1 MNKKKSKNKGLL
13 TIHEIKKILNK
24 SGYSLINITG
34 YKENRYGKCNRYNV
48 VDSEKNIILEYVTLR
63 AISDTLEKDKE
74 FMALLKD

>member
-1 MNKKKSKNKGLL
+1 MHKKKSKNKGLL

-24 SGYSLINITG
+24 CDYSLINITG
-34 YKENRYGKCNRYNV
+34 YKGNRYGKCNRYNV
-48 VDSEKNIILEYVTLR
+48 VDSKKNVILEYVTLK